1 MIHPIAVT
9 TILLLEFTD
18 TNITQILI
26 ALLHD
31 TIEKDRIFAT
41 IISERLSQDM
51 TNHVLAIS
59 KKELT
64 VYVEGR
70 PEPDQLL
77 FRSDEILNEYVPRYT
92 PYIKLDSEELTII
105 REGQCFLVEALKRE
119 RNHEYFL

>member
-1 MIHPIAVT
+1 M
-9 TILLLEFTD
+9 
-18 TNITQILI
+18 
-26 ALLHD
+26 HD

-64 VYVEGR
+64 AYVEGR
-70 PEPDQLL
+70 PEPDRLL
-77 FRSDEILNEYVPRYT
+77 FQSDKILNEYVPRYAPHIVLDT
-92 PYIKLDSEELTII
+92 EETAIIK
-105 REGQCFLVEALKRE
+105 EGQYFLMRALKRE